1 MKSSTPLT
9 AAILAAAAIALPG
22 IALAAPGDVLFETTF
37 NTDGNFEGWID
48 SGNRL
53 KDFDWNGTTITGEE
67 TVIGG
72 VLRAKVTQGVA
83 TPEDAQ
89 LINNPMSPTVD
100 AELAGSL
107 EVRIRQT
114 TNDGVTWKPAGS
126 VSGML
131 ALISGSNLGTNPA
144 RTADETVPGDGW
156 TKVTFNLDNV
166 VNKTLNNFRFDPA
179 GVVNESF
186 EIDSIRI
193 LETSKPRPKV
203 EIDPATS
210 IPAGMNL
217 VREWDTA
224 AELGQLDLQLFSNVA
239 TGASSTGSGESV
251 SGTSSGGD
259 PKVLTPSALDIP
271 VGADGVAIVE
281 IGTIPSITTGVG
293 TANGDLF
300 WTDNGGG
307 FGGIRNKQIPLFNA
321 GQLDGARHVIR
332 VTFDSYIN
340 GVLKQLRYDPFSG
353 TDLKVEIDYIRI
365 YTDTPLPSALA
376 WDNDSAT
383 SGAQGGTGNW
393 NTTDLSWNNGTAN
406 NVAWPA
412 VPTGDDN
419 AVFGATAGTVTI
431 DAGGITAH
439 NLTFETNGYTLGGG
453 NLILDS
459 SVSAPVIHVAATPL
473 TATISSVVAA
483 NDDHA
488 RKTGPGTLVLANNS
502 TFNSFTGAGG
512 TVTVNAGTTLNTL
525 ATNPGENNYGL
536 KLTASTT
543 LNINGIVTL
552 DAGAFGGFSNDSN
565 YVVNLNAGG
574 ELTVPGEAIV
584 GWNASAT
591 YNFNGGTSSVGGGLL
606 HNDSGAATINFLGG
620 SHTIGGRMGVN
631 TNGGG
636 SASVVTVSGGT
647 VTAANVGYEAG
658 TTAAAPL
665 GTNSLTLN
673 LNGGSLETNRIYLNR
688 GPAIAPGD
696 TTFKLL
702 LNGGTLIARP
712 GGASASL
719 IDGNLGISGL
729 GPVAFNVSV
738 EQNGVTIDTN
748 GQFKSIDLP
757 LAIGASSGGG
767 LTKTGA
773 GNLYLNRNND
783 YDGETRVTAG
793 NLGGAGSVAG
803 NVTVSPGAGL
813 AYFITDPLNPPA
825 GFVVSGTLKVPD
837 PLVISIDSGAAVFPE
852 TSATG
857 LVVVDAQSLT
867 GFNLATVVLDT
878 SRFTGSGIWKISE
891 TNGVILLDYI
901 VVAGGYASWAAA
913 NANNQAADL
922 DFDGDGVP
930 NGVEYFMGES
940 GSSFTPNPGVVAGT
954 VTWPRDPAF
963 SGTFKVQVSDT
974 LAAGGW
980 TDIVPPDASINTSNP
995 NQLVFT
1001 LPAGAARKF
1010 CRLSVTPAP

>member
-1 MKSSTPLT
+1 MKLSKPLT
-9 AAILAAAAIALPG
+9 AATLVAAAIALPG
-22 IALAAPGDVLFETTF
+22 VVLAAPGDVLFETGF
-37 NTDGNFEGWID
+37 NTDGSLEGWVD
-48 SGNRL
+48 NGNRL
-53 KDFDWNGTTITGEE
+53 KDFGWDGTTITGEE
-67 TVIGG
+67 TVSGG
-72 VLRAKVTQGVA
+72 VLRAKVTQGA
-83 TPEDAQ
+83 TTPEDAQ
-89 LINNPMSPTVD
+89 LVNNPMSPTVD
-100 AELAGSL
+100 AEIAGSL
-107 EVRIRQT
+107 EVRIRQST
-114 TNDGVTWKPAGS
+114 DNGATWKSAGS
-126 VSGML
+126 VSGL
-131 ALISGSNLGTNPA
+131 LVLLSGGNAITNPV

-156 TKVTFNLDNV
+156 IKATFNLDNV
-166 VNKTLNNFRFDPA
+166 VNKTLSNFRLDPA
-179 GVVNESF
+179 GALNESF
-186 EIDSIRI
+186 EIDYIRI
-193 LETSKPRPKV
+193 LETSKPRPVV
-203 EIDPATS
+203 EIDPAAA

-224 AELGQLDLQLFSNVA
+224 AELGQLDLQLFSSVA
-239 TGASSTGSGESV
+239 TGPASTGSGESV
-251 SGTSSGGD
+251 TGTSSGAD

-271 VGADGVAIVE
+271 VEADGVAIVE
-281 IGTIPSITTGVG
+281 IGVIPSSTTGVG
-293 TANGDLF
+293 TAEGDF
-300 WTDNGGG
+300 YWIDNGGG
-307 FGGIRNKQIPLFNA
+307 FGGIRAKKIPLFNA
-321 GQLDGARHVIR
+321 GQLDGARHVVR

-365 YTDTPLPSALA
+365 YTDTPLTSSLA
-376 WDNDSAT
+376 WDNDSVA

-393 NTTDLSWNNGTAN
+393 NTTDFSWNDGTAN
-406 NVAWPA
+406 NVAWPVA
-412 VPTGDDN
+412 PTGNDN

-431 DAGGITAH
+431 DPGGITAH

-453 NLILDS
+453 NLVLDG
-459 SVSAPVIHVAATPL
+459 SVSAPVIHVAAAPL
-473 TATISSVVAA
+473 TATLSAVVVG

-488 RKTGPGTLVLANNS
+488 RKTGPGSLVLANNS

-512 TVTVNAGTTLNTL
+512 TVTVNAGSTLNTL
-525 ATNPGENNYGL
+525 STNPGENNYGL

-565 YVVNLNAGG
+565 YVVNLNSGG

-591 YNFNGGTSSVGGGLL
+591 YNFNGGTSSIGGGLL
-606 HNDSGAATINFLGG
+606 HNDSGSATIQFLAG

-636 SASVVTVSGGT
+636 SASVITISGGT
-647 VTAANVGYEAG
+647 VNAANVGHEAG

-702 LNGGTLIARP
+702 LNGGTLIARA

-719 IDGNLGISGL
+719 IDGDVGISGF
-729 GPVAFNVSV
+729 GPVAFNVTV

-748 GQFKSIDLP
+748 GQFKSIDQP
-757 LAIGASSGGG
+757 LAVGASSGGG
-767 LTKTGA
+767 LTKTGS
-773 GNLYLNRNND
+773 GNLYLNRAND
-783 YDGETRVTAG
+783 YDGETLVTEG

-857 LVVVDAQSLT
+857 LVVADAQSLT
-867 GFNLATVVLDT
+867 GFNPATVVLDV
-878 SRFTGSGIWKISE
+878 SRFTGSGSWTVSA
-891 TNGVILLDYI
+891 TNGVISLNYT
-901 VVAGGYASWAAA
+901 VASGGYATWAAA
-913 NANNQAADL
+913 NAGNQTADL

-930 NGVEYFMGES
+930 NGVEYFMGAS
-940 GSSFTPNPGVVAGT
+940 GSSFTPNPGVVAGA

-963 SGTFKVQVSDT
+963 SGTFKVQVSDS
-974 LAAGGW
+974 LAPGGW
-980 TDIVPPDASINTSNP
+980 TDIVPPDASIDTGNP

-1001 LPAGAARKF
+1001 LPAGAVRKF